1 MHEFAFLHVF
11 SNRPVVTEG
20 RCGASALRER
30 KQRAVARLRWVLV
43 RDAAVS
49 WITAVEPCG
58 LGQRQER
65 WAADG

>member
-1 MHEFAFLHVF
+1 MGETR
-11 SNRPVVTEG
+11 N
-20 RCGASALRER
+20 GASALRER

-58 LGQRQER
+58 LGWRQER